1 MTSFYRKHIH
11 WGPSRDDRPEILFAW
26 EEEKEKNP
34 RPRCPGY
41 MYWEDN
47 GKRYVV
53 LDPHDN
59 PVKDWD
65 LPSTIASNIPGYK
78 LEAMRRENMSLGH
91 KDCKYFGYGYNH
103 PFANL
108 LLVWAR
114 MPSRINVG
122 TEGQP
127 IWAELGHPN
136 SIVNMPMER
145 FWFLA
150 GLCSWTERKKTS
162 TIKAG
167 LKKLYGTKL
176 QNNTVRAFGRDLTT
190 KEIIEIKK
198 GDNARF
204 PIKGDVVPATP
215 KPSTKHK
222 SKGTARPMKRNGNA
236 KGAKANPRERKH
248 FIEDEKRVSLEGDAL
263 TPVRPHKRARQ
274 GRKEEDS
281 VAAEVDD
288 LVMLGQS
295 PTIIGQ
301 DNGTRR
307 YPFRA
312 TRKEPSGRRRIE
324 EIEGVSGESSTD
336 GEYEEDSTKRH
347 SLGDVRKKGPSNK
360 SSAEEEGHFISTWV
374 ERDKDPHSES
384 DEVDSASQKNLS
396 GTDDEERPTSRTP
409 FRRIPGAA
417 DVGDKSKGPSWVS
430 PTGKEGESNE
440 GKDYRQAVV
449 PVSID
454 GRIHYATYE
463 GLVSVGEPSTPF
475 QSQVRRTDGASLMQ
489 SGSLLPQP
497 HPFDVMMRMPLFEQ
511 GSLEEEETPLQAH
524 RKRVREFLGEEE
536 AEAHA
541 PPVKRLRA
549 EHPVLPLSGP
559 VTSGVTSD
567 FPPKLVPPP
576 NNSPQVNDSR
586 TAPPGP
592 HPKLSQ
598 TWERKLDAE
607 WAQVF
612 EQMFFGHGFQSVD
625 YSEVPPWNDNEI
637 QSLIDALLPTREI
650 YFAWTGEPA
659 PRTDP
664 QQSYR
669 AQFDTIFGAFQDWW
683 REHRSNE
690 SLPILAGVMHRG
702 RSVDDWQ
709 PPSKDSIYYEAFTKG
724 HRAQRGDLPDWPG
737 PRLEDAFR
745 MAH

>member
-1 MTSFYRKHIH
+1 
-11 WGPSRDDRPEILFAW
+11 
-26 EEEKEKNP
+26 
-34 RPRCPGY
+34 
-41 MYWEDN
+41 
-47 GKRYVV
+47 
-53 LDPHDN
+53 
-59 PVKDWD
+59 
-65 LPSTIASNIPGYK
+65 
-78 LEAMRRENMSLGH
+78 
-91 KDCKYFGYGYNH
+91 
-103 PFANL
+103 
-108 LLVWAR
+108 

-122 TEGQP
+122 TEDQP
-127 IWAELGHPN
+127 TWVELGHPN

-145 FWFLA
+145 FRFLA
-150 GLCSWTERKKTS
+150 GLCSWTARKKTL

-204 PIKGDVVPATP
+204 PIKDDVVPATP
-215 KPSTKHK
+215 KASTKHR
-222 SKGTARPMKRNGNA
+222 SKGTVRPMKSNGNA
-236 KGAKANPRERKH
+236 EGAKANPRERKH
-248 FIEDEKRVSLEGDAL
+248 SIEDEKRVSSEGDAL
-263 TPVRPHKRARQ
+263 IHVRRYKQAHQ
-274 GRKEEDS
+274 GRKDDS
-281 VAAEVDD
+281 VAAELDD
-288 LVMLGQS
+288 LVVFGRS

-301 DNGTRR
+301 DNDTRR
-307 YPFRA
+307 YPLRA
-312 TRKEPSGRRRIE
+312 TRKDPSGHKRIE
-324 EIEGVSGESSTD
+324 EIEEISGESSTD
-336 GEYEEDSTKRH
+336 GEYEGDSIKCH
-347 SLGDVRKKGPSNK
+347 SLRNARNKGPSHK

-374 ERDKDPHSES
+374 EEDKDPRSES
-384 DEVDSASQKNLS
+384 DEVNSASQKDLS
-396 GTDDEERPTSRTP
+396 RADDEERPTSRTP

-417 DVGDKSKGPSWVS
+417 DVGGKSKGFSWVS

-449 PVSID
+449 PASIG
-454 GRIHYATYE
+454 GRIHYATHE

-475 QSQVRRTDGASLMQ
+475 QSQARRTNGASLTQ
-489 SGSLLPQP
+489 SESLLPQP

-511 GSLEEEETPLQAH
+511 RSLEEEETPLQAH

-541 PPVKRLRA
+541 PPLKRLRA
-549 EHPVLPLSGP
+549 GHPVLPLSRP

-567 FPPKLVPPP
+567 FSPQLVPPP
-576 NNSPQVNDSR
+576 TNAPQVNNSR
-586 TAPPGP
+586 TAPSGP
-592 HPKLSQ
+592 HAKISQ
-598 TWERKLDAE
+598 TRERKLDAE
-607 WAQVF
+607 WAEVF
-612 EQMFFGHGFQSVD
+612 EQMFLGLGFQSVD
-625 YSEVPPWNDNEI
+625 YSEVPPWNGDEI

-690 SLPILAGVMHRG
+690 PLPILAGVMHWG

-709 PPSKDSIYYEAFTKG
+709 PPIKDSIYYEAFKKG

-745 MAH
+745 MG